1 MYPENPDTYWRSS
14 EFFVGDAL
22 YVVPVHHPGETGRFM
37 YLPPGRW
44 YSYWTDEQAPDTST
58 EAWVPTPL
66 SHIPVYVRGGCV
78 VPRWPVQQ
86 YVGELENPPVTLDLW
101 WAPEVHQLSELYE
114 DEGDGYGYRRGRYM
128 LHRFEYRAQLRS
140 FALSHQ
146 VNLHAEQQ
154 HRSFEFALHSLP
166 RTASPQ
172 AMVDGVEVPGSF
184 DASHVFRTELPL
196 NFSELKISF

>member
-1 MYPENPDTYWRSS
+1 
-14 EFFVGDAL
+14 
-22 YVVPVHHPGETGRFM
+22 M

-44 YSYWTDEQAPDTST
+44 YSYWTDVQAPDTST

-66 SHIPVYVRGGCV
+66 AHIPVFVKGGCV

-86 YVGELENPPVTLDLW
+86 YVGELEVPPVTLDLW
-101 WAPEVHQLSELYE
+101 WAPELVQQSELYE

-140 FALSHQ
+140 FSLHHQ

-154 HRSFEFALHSLP
+154 DRRFEFALHSLP
-166 RTASPQ
+166 PSAAPL
-172 AMVDGVEVPGSF
+172 ALVDGAELHGEF
-184 DASHVFRTELPL
+184 DDRHVFRASLPL
-196 NFSELKISF
+196 NFSELSIRF